1 MKKIIITIDGES
13 HILVGNTKGLCG
25 ECSLYD
31 LCWDKG
37 KELCCSISES
47 LDADL
52 YPDCVFKKLEDV
64 KN

>member
-13 HILVGNTKGLCG
+13 HILVGNTKEDCG
-25 ECSLYD
+25 KCSLYD
-31 LCWDKG
+31 LCVYEG
-37 KELCCSISES
+37 KDICGSISES